1 MTYYINDWAVR
12 DGFIPPLLL
21 LMGMAVGFTIIGMVL
36 LVIFGKSARRLT
48 RNSKV
53 HTAAKAYRG
62 RRGAKVEFIFSNA
75 RHCTAV

>member
-53 HTAAKAYRG
+53 R
-62 RRGAKVEFIFSNA
+62 EF
-75 RHCTAV
+75 